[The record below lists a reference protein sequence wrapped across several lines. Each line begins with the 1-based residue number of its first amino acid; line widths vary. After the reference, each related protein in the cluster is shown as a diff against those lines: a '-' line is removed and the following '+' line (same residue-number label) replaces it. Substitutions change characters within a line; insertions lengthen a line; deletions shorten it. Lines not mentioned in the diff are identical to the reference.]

1 MSKKVLVFTAI
12 TSLVLISNLYAQLI
26 PSHSLLSASAECIE
40 DTNSS
45 YLQKYNEDQLIEKSV
60 QLFTEYIENNS
71 TDWKKVQY
79 ENLDRDP
86 MKTLENFKIIN
97 TKLTNFTEDNYT
109 VKITYDV
116 KVTDENNM
124 WFAGNGLKD
133 EDNWI
138 RNKINYLNIENDNGE
153 YVIKNIFT

>member
-97 TKLTNFTEDNYT
+97 TKLTNFTD
-109 VKITYDV
+109 
-116 KVTDENNM
+116 
-124 WFAGNGLKD
+124 
-133 EDNWI
+133 
-138 RNKINYLNIENDNGE
+138 
-153 YVIKNIFT
+153 